1 MANVPGHSEH
11 ASSDRDR
18 LACPFQARYP
28 KQYKKAG
35 SCRTGLADI
44 PKLIEHLKKHHS
56 PKCSECDSIFNT
68 LGDFDTHRQSTCSR
82 ARAEA
87 THRVTEA
94 QLAAI
99 TAMPKRSSGV
109 PPAHKWEEIY
119 RTIFTDDNNIPS
131 PYVQTLEH
139 LRRIAEARPSWL
151 MDSLRVTLT
160 SRVEDF
166 LTDLPRF
173 LDIVSS
179 GRKPGTVEFIPSSH
193 GQPSGESILH
203 GIEETQGTGVE
214 LGDSGIVSE
223 GYISEYFA
231 LDEFE

>member
-1 MANVPGHSEH
+1 MANVLGHSEH
-11 ASSDRDR
+11 ASSDKDR
-18 LACPFQARYP
+18 LACPFQAHYP

-56 PKCSECDSIFNT
+56 PKCPECNSIFHT
-68 LGDFDTHRQSTCSR
+68 LVDLYTHRQSTCSR

-87 THRVTEA
+87 THHLTEA

-99 TAMPKRSSGV
+99 TAMPKRSSRVSPGQ
-109 PPAHKWEEIY
+109 KWEEIY
-119 RTIFTDDNNIPS
+119 RTIFTDDSNIPS

-139 LRRIAEARPSWL
+139 LRRIAETRPSWL
-151 MDSLRVTLT
+151 VDSLRDTLT

-166 LTDLPRF
+166 LADLPRF

-179 GRKPGTVEFIPSSH
+179 GRKPATVEFMPSNH
-193 GQPSGESILH
+193 GQPSCESIPNDN
-203 GIEETQGTGVE
+203 EETQETGVE
-214 LGDSGIVSE
+214 LGDAGIISE
-223 GYISEYFA
+223 GYISDYFA
-231 LDEFE
+231 LEEFK